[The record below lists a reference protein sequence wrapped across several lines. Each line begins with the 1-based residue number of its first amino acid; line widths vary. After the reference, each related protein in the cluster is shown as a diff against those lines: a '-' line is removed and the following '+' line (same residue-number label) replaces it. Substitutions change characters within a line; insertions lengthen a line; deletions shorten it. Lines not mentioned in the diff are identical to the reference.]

1 MTKKAVHA
9 MNPKCNRNG
18 STDADKY
25 PGHASADSDSM
36 GTVATSPLITF
47 FLLLRFKCSSTL
59 TEEDFPTLPAS
70 LDLERSA
77 DKNTTPQL
85 FSSIGAKKPNEKKV

>member
-1 MTKKAVHA
+1 
-9 MNPKCNRNG
+9 
-18 STDADKY
+18 
-25 PGHASADSDSM
+25 
-36 GTVATSPLITF
+36 
-47 FLLLRFKCSSTL
+47 LRIIPSTL